1 MERVR
6 YSAYPMETA
15 HLVLERDSGSNE
27 QLLVTRL
34 RGKLS
39 LETVHDFM
47 ATLRPEPALRLV
59 LDMSGV
65 AYLDSSGVGAL
76 VSLFVSRRNN
86 GKSIAVVG
94 LNPQGTAVLQVS
106 GLLKLLPIFGSVEE
120 AVSQA
125 A

>member
-1 MERVR
+1 MQ
-6 YSAYPMETA
+6 TA

-39 LETVHDFM
+39 LESVHDFM
-47 ATLRPEPALRLV
+47 TALRPEPALRLV

-76 VSLFVSRRNN
+76 VSLFVNRRNN

-106 GLLKLLPIFGSVEE
+106 GLIKLLPIFGSVEE